1 MGAIFSKEIKS
12 FFNSMLGYV
21 FCAVMII
28 LIGIYFYIYNL
39 SYGYPRFSY
48 SLMSALSI
56 MMFATP
62 LLTMRSFAEE
72 RKSRT
77 DQMLLT
83 TPVRIWQIVPG
94 KFLAYAVIYAI
105 PLLVSCLCPLII
117 NLKGSTSYLKV
128 DYLTIFTAFF
138 FGLVY
143 ISIGV
148 FISSL
153 TESQIIAA
161 VGSFAAVFLLVF
173 WSGLTGYIPNT
184 VMAAHIGLMVLLVL
198 VFLIIYAL
206 TKNWIIAG
214 AIGGA
219 GFIALLA
226 VRLAK
231 SSLLSTW
238 LNAVTDKMDLSKP
251 ISNIAYYNL
260 FDISGIVMYISI
272 IFVFLMLT
280 VSSLNKRRWS

>member
-1 MGAIFSKEIKS
+1 MLAVFSKEIKS

-39 SYGYPRFSY
+39 SYGYPYFSY
-48 SLMSALSI
+48 SLLSAMSI

-83 TPVRIWQIVPG
+83 TPIKMHQIVIG
-94 KFLAYAVIYAI
+94 KFLAYTVIYMI
-105 PLLVSCLCPLII
+105 PLAVACLCPLII
-117 NLKGSTSYLKV
+117 KLKGDVSYLKV
-128 DYLTIFTAFF
+128 DYLTVLTSFF
-138 FGLVY
+138 YGLVY
-143 ISIGV
+143 ISIGI

-161 VGSFAAVFLLVF
+161 IGSFAAVFVLVF
-173 WSGLTGYIPNT
+173 WSGLTGYIPT
-184 VMAAHIGLMVLLVL
+184 TAAAAFIALTIILALVC
-198 VFLIIYAL
+198 LIIYAL
-206 TKNWIIAG
+206 TKNG
-214 AIGGA
+214 LVS
-219 GFIALLA
+219 GFIAAAGFVALI
-226 VRLAK
+226 VIYFVK
-231 SSLLSTW
+231 STV
-238 LNAVTDKMDLSKP
+238 LNNCLTAIIDKMDLSTP
-251 ISNIAYYNL
+251 LSNIAYYDL
-260 FDISGIVMYISI
+260 FDVSGIIMYISI

-280 VSSLNKRRWS
+280 VFGLQKRRWS

>member
-1 MGAIFSKEIKS
+1 MLAVFSKEIKS

-39 SYGYPRFSY
+39 SYGYPYFSY
-48 SLMSALSI
+48 SLLSAMSI

-83 TPVRIWQIVPG
+83 TPIKMHQIVIG
-94 KFLAYAVIYAI
+94 KFLAYAVIYMI
-105 PLLVSCLCPLII
+105 PLAVACLCPLII
-117 NLKGSTSYLKV
+117 KLKGDVSYLKV
-128 DYLTIFTAFF
+128 DYLTILTSFF
-138 FGLVY
+138 YGLVY
-143 ISIGV
+143 ISIGI

-161 VGSFAAVFLLVF
+161 IGSFAAVFVLVF
-173 WSGLTGYIPNT
+173 WSGLTGYIPT
-184 VMAAHIGLMVLLVL
+184 TAAAAFIALTIILALVC
-198 VFLIIYAL
+198 LIIYAL
-206 TKNWIIAG
+206 TKNG
-214 AIGGA
+214 LVS
-219 GFIALLA
+219 GFIAAAGFVALI
-226 VRLAK
+226 VIYFVK
-231 SSLLSTW
+231 STV
-238 LNAVTDKMDLSKP
+238 LNNCLTAIIDKMDLSTP
-251 ISNIAYYNL
+251 LSNIAYYDL
-260 FDISGIVMYISI
+260 FDVSGIIMYISI

-280 VSSLNKRRWS
+280 VFGLQKRRWS

>member
-1 MGAIFSKEIKS
+1 
-12 FFNSMLGYV
+12 MLGYV

-28 LIGIYFYIYNL
+28 LVGIYFYIYNL

-56 MMFATP
+56 MMFAMP

-83 TPVRIWQIVPG
+83 TPVRIWQIVLG

-143 ISIGV
+143 ISTGV

>member
-1 MGAIFSKEIKS
+1 MLAVFSKEIKS

-39 SYGYPRFSY
+39 SYGYPYFSY
-48 SLMSALSI
+48 SLLSAMSI

-83 TPVRIWQIVPG
+83 TPIKMHQIVIG
-94 KFLAYAVIYAI
+94 KLLAYAVIYMI
-105 PLLVSCLCPLII
+105 PLAVACLCPLII
-117 NLKGSTSYLKV
+117 KLKGDVSYLKV
-128 DYLTIFTAFF
+128 DYLTILTSFF
-138 FGLVY
+138 YGLVY
-143 ISIGV
+143 ISIGI

-161 VGSFAAVFLLVF
+161 IGSFAAVFVLVF
-173 WSGLTGYIPNT
+173 WSGLTGYIPT
-184 VMAAHIGLMVLLVL
+184 TAAAAFIALTIILALVC
-198 VFLIIYAL
+198 LIIYAL
-206 TKNWIIAG
+206 TKNG
-214 AIGGA
+214 LVS
-219 GFIALLA
+219 GFIAAAGFVALI
-226 VRLAK
+226 VIYFVK
-231 SSLLSTW
+231 STV
-238 LNAVTDKMDLSKP
+238 LNNCLTAIIDKMDLSTP
-251 ISNIAYYNL
+251 LSNIAYYDL
-260 FDISGIVMYISI
+260 FDVSGIIMYISI

-280 VSSLNKRRWS
+280 VFGLQKRRWS

>member
-83 TPVRIWQIVPG
+83 TPVRIWQIVLG

-128 DYLTIFTAFF
+128 DYLTIFTAFC

-143 ISIGV
+143 FSIGV

-153 TESQIIAA
+153 T
-161 VGSFAAVFLLVF
+161 
-173 WSGLTGYIPNT
+173 
-184 VMAAHIGLMVLLVL
+184 
-198 VFLIIYAL
+198 
-206 TKNWIIAG
+206 
-214 AIGGA
+214 
-219 GFIALLA
+219 
-226 VRLAK
+226 
-231 SSLLSTW
+231 
-238 LNAVTDKMDLSKP
+238 
-251 ISNIAYYNL
+251 
-260 FDISGIVMYISI
+260 
-272 IFVFLMLT
+272 
-280 VSSLNKRRWS
+280 

>member
-83 TPVRIWQIVPG
+83 TPVRIWQIVLWQIPG
-94 KFLAYAVIYAI
+94 I
-105 PLLVSCLCPLII
+105 C
-117 NLKGSTSYLKV
+117 
-128 DYLTIFTAFF
+128 
-138 FGLVY
+138 
-143 ISIGV
+143 
-148 FISSL
+148 
-153 TESQIIAA
+153 
-161 VGSFAAVFLLVF
+161 
-173 WSGLTGYIPNT
+173 GYICNT
-184 VMAAHIGLMVLLVL
+184 VAC
-198 VFLIIYAL
+198 
-206 TKNWIIAG
+206 
-214 AIGGA
+214 
-219 GFIALLA
+219 
-226 VRLAK
+226 
-231 SSLLSTW
+231 
-238 LNAVTDKMDLSKP
+238 VTSAP
-251 ISNIAYYNL
+251 AYH
-260 FDISGIVMYISI
+260 
-272 IFVFLMLT
+272 
-280 VSSLNKRRWS
+280 

>member
-1 MGAIFSKEIKS
+1 
-12 FFNSMLGYV
+12 ML
-21 FCAVMII
+21 
-28 LIGIYFYIYNL
+28 
-39 SYGYPRFSY
+39 
-48 SLMSALSI
+48 
-56 MMFATP
+56 
-62 LLTMRSFAEE
+62 
-72 RKSRT
+72 
-77 DQMLLT
+77 
-83 TPVRIWQIVPG
+83 G

-214 AIGGA
+214 AVGGA